1 MICAL
6 LNSYYKLG
14 LMNPES
20 ISNDAQLD
28 ASGKLIHLLGL
39 RGLPKTELEHI
50 LDVADDLLDN
60 QGNLKKSKALD
71 DMSVANLFF
80 EPSTRTR
87 NTFEIAAKRTS
98 ANTINVDLA
107 NSATKKNETLMD
119 TMQTLKAMQIDM
131 FVIRHKKNGLPHHI
145 ANNIDGVAIIN
156 AGDGINAH
164 PTQALLDMMTIRQH
178 KGSFE
183 DLSVAIIGDIR
194 HSRVAHS
201 DIRALSTL
209 GVKDIRLVAPQYLQY
224 KGTLTQGISRID
236 NLQEGI
242 DGVDV
247 VMTLRLQKERM
258 VAADIP
264 DEQTYSKTYGI
275 TEEKLKLAHPQ
286 AIVMHPGPVNRGI
299 ELDSSV
305 ADGPQSV
312 ILQQVTNGIAVRMA
326 VMVVLAGKA

>member
-1 MICAL
+1 
-6 LNSYYKLG
+6 
-14 LMNPES
+14 MNPES

-28 ASGKLIHLLGL
+28 ASGNLIHLLGL
-39 RGLPKTELEHI
+39 KGLPKKELEHI
-50 LDVADDLLDN
+50 LDVANDLLDDK
-60 QGNLKKSKALD
+60 GNLKKSKALD

-131 FVIRHKKNGLPHHI
+131 FVIRHKESGLPHRI
-145 ANNIDGVAIIN
+145 ASNIDGVAIIN

-164 PTQALLDMMTIRQH
+164 PTQALLDMLTIRQH

-201 DIRALSTL
+201 DIQALSTL
-209 GVKDIRLVAPQYLQY
+209 GTKDIRLVAPENLQH
-224 KGTLTQGISRID
+224 KGQLPGGVARYD

-247 VMTLRLQKERM
+247 VMALRLQKERM
-258 VAADIP
+258 VSADIP
-264 DEQTYSKTYGI
+264 NEQVYFETFGLTN
-275 TEEKLKLAHPQ
+275 EKLKLAKPG

-299 ELDSSV
+299 ELDSEV
-305 ADGPQSV
+305 VDGSQSV

-326 VMVVLAGKA
+326 VMAILAGMA